1 MSKDISNLQYIAY
14 HQSFGPMDAESLTIK
29 EFSNS
34 CKSFLCAK
42 KHILWKDPIWDTYKE
57 EEIIIEYFSYL
68 FLENEAFRENYKNS
82 MGNSYDDAC
91 AWFDQAI
98 EQNRIELMKLAPKED
113 LSFSEKGLGD
123 D

>member
-1 MSKDISNLQYIAY
+1 MSNDTSKLQHIAY
-14 HQSFGPMDAESLTIK
+14 YQSFGPIDAEGLTIK
-29 EFSNS
+29 EFANS
-34 CKSFLCAK
+34 CKSFLCSK
-42 KHILWKDPIWDTYKE
+42 KGILWKDPIWDIYKE

-68 FLENEAFRENYKNS
+68 FIENEAFRENYKNS
-82 MGNSYDDAC
+82 MGSSYDEAC

-98 EQNRIELMKLAPKED
+98 EQNKKELMKLAPKED